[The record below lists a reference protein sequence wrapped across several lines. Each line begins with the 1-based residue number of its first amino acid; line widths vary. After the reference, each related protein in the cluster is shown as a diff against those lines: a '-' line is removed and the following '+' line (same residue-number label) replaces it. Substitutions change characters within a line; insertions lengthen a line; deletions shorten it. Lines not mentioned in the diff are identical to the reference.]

1 MEESTSREKILKK
14 IRSALISKTE
24 SPYTSL
30 DTESS
35 VYHPFEDSL
44 DIVFAKEFTR
54 VAGQF
59 IYCENQTE
67 LKKNL
72 VALVAENRWSHIFCR
87 EPNIIEL
94 INETGITV
102 LSNENQLNESKA
114 AITFCEFLIARL
126 GSIMISSGQT
136 SGRKLNVFPETHIVI
151 AHTGQIVAELKDAL
165 IKLKE
170 KYNKKL
176 PSLVSVITG
185 PSRTADIEKT
195 LVMGAHGP
203 KMLYLFLLDSET
215 TS

>member
-14 IRSALISKTE
+14 IRGALISKTE
-24 SPYTSL
+24 SPYASL

-35 VYHPFEDSL
+35 VYYPFEEDL

-54 VAGQF
+54 VSGQF
-59 IYCENQTE
+59 IYCENQSE
-67 LKKNL
+67 LKRNL
-72 VALVAENRWSHIFCR
+72 TALFSENRWNHIFCR

-94 INETGITV
+94 VKSTGMNVISDDEQ
-102 LSNENQLNESKA
+102 LSESKT

-126 GSIMISSGQT
+126 GSIMISSGQI
-136 SGRKLNVFPETHIVI
+136 SGRQLNVIPENHIVI

-170 KYNKKL
+170 KYNNRL

-203 KMLYLFLLDSET
+203 RMLYLFLMDSEKI
-215 TS
+215 S